1 MSNIDL
7 QRLAIH
13 RDIINDMV
21 RWAEVSL
28 VKTKH
33 FQQSLRA
40 NLIENRRNITK
51 IRNASLLNP
60 AVAIFGESQ
69 VGKSYM
75 VDSLLSDKRGAFSVS
90 NGRVGDEAK
99 IYGFLQD
106 MDPNGKGGES
116 TAVVCR
122 FTTREI
128 ERAVGV
134 PDDFAFRVHLLS
146 VKDIILVLVDSFYND
161 VHIKVD
167 EDNTETS
174 PFMTEQHLKEYTDKL
189 RAKYSHGAVCQG
201 CLSEDDMYDIR
212 DYFIGP
218 KALDVY
224 LNDDQKS
231 LAYGEYLNPG
241 YATQASSYVKSRFFE
256 ELGSFVSKIPDTEL
270 AGVFSFLW
278 LNDPVFTQTFEDL
291 LNLLRRLKFSTEV
304 YVQAEALLRK
314 HGTILD
320 VTRINET
327 YDPSITTNHIS
338 DYTPTMDVYA
348 SGQIVKGVH
357 KGIFCAL
364 TLEIVFQLPKYLIEE
379 KPFLAQL
386 DLLDFPG
393 ARSRER
399 YDYGAGLSQ
408 PMMGQ
413 LLRRGKVAY
422 LFNDFS
428 ANYKISTLIFCHH
441 KEQNNVKTIGPLI
454 EGWVNN
460 YVGRTPSERDTFI
473 TEMGASPLFIVS
485 TKFNLDMKREGTENL
500 STDFGERWN
509 SRFNKMLKEIFNQSA
524 WFSSWRAEDKPFD
537 NSYLLRSYQYSAT
550 DGIFTGYYRT
560 EDGEN
565 YINVDEQGLLVGEQS
580 YGDGYE
586 KFLSKMG
593 EAFVSFDYVREHFAD
608 PERSWAEVAS
618 VGRDGSQWIVENLS
632 IAARGAALART
643 EKFRRLL
650 QHLCELLGKHIKQH
664 YHDDN
669 SDEQLQKAMRTA
681 GNIELQ
687 LDSLFDNKDK
697 HFFSQF
703 LSRMMIS
710 ESQIYDT
717 LLEVLNNQKILDET
731 DTSAYFAIRN
741 SAGLDP
747 NLEREENIERL
758 KQYYVQ
764 DSTEA
769 VERFFEARG
778 IDIELLL
785 SPKLTKNIAAIFTD
799 SIVEVWT
806 EQHLA
811 LERFSDFVER
821 GLGEYDLCEFLAN
834 TRTLFLKELHL
845 PRLIIEKIGKYV
857 KNNATL
863 DAITEMLADIC
874 SEMINRFV
882 RDLGYSYYNEDR
894 WASIVEAKDRIAET
908 YKINTDIGI
917 YDVQIDTDD
926 RAGITKIFDALDHM
940 DEILNQTPSD
950 PVKLAYIPHYT
961 HYKRWTN
968 LMKISFLATCNTP
981 TYDIEANNL
990 LRPIVE
996 RYERELR
1003 IISR

>member
-1 MSNIDL
+1 MSNNIDL
-7 QRLAIH
+7 QRLALH
-13 RDIINDMV
+13 TDIINDML
-21 RWAEVSL
+21 RWTEVSL
-28 VKTKH
+28 SKTKH
-33 FQQSLRA
+33 FQRELRT
-40 NLIENRRNITK
+40 NLVENRRNISK
-51 IRNASLLNP
+51 IRKASLLNP

-75 VDSLLSDKRGAFSVS
+75 VDSLLSDKRGAFSIS
-90 NGRVGDEAK
+90 NGMTGDDAK
-99 IYGFLQD
+99 VYGFLEE

-122 FTTREI
+122 FTTRQI
-128 ERAVGV
+128 ERAMGV
-134 PDDFAFRVHLLS
+134 PADFAFRVHLLS

-161 VHIKVD
+161 INIKVSD
-167 EDNTETS
+167 DNAENS
-174 PFMTEQHLKEYTDKL
+174 PFITEQALRIYLDELK
-189 RAKYSHGAVCQG
+189 AKYAHGTKRQD
-201 CLSEDDMYDIR
+201 CLSEDDLYDLR

-218 KALDVY
+218 KALDIY

-231 LAYGEYLNPG
+231 AAYGEYLNAG
-241 YATQASSYVKSRFFE
+241 YASQAGTYVKSRFFE
-256 ELGSFVSKIPDTEL
+256 ELGSFIGNIPDTEL

-291 LNLLRRLKFSTEV
+291 LNLLRELKFSQEV
-304 YVQAEALLRK
+304 YVKAEALLRK

-327 YDPSITTNHIS
+327 YDPNVDTNHIP
-338 DYTPTMDVYA
+338 DYTPTMEVYA
-348 SGQIVKGVH
+348 SGQVVKGVR

-364 TLEIVFQLPKYLIEE
+364 TLEIVFQLPTYLIEE

-399 YDYGAGLSQ
+399 YDYSSGLSK

-460 YVGRTPSERDTFI
+460 YVGRTPRERDTFI

-500 STDFGERWN
+500 NTDFGERWN

-524 WFSSWRAEDKPFD
+524 WFSSWRAANAPFD
-537 NSYLLRSYQYSAT
+537 NSYLLRSFQYSAT

-560 EDGEN
+560 EDGVN
-565 YINVDEQGLLVGEQS
+565 HINVDEQGLLVGEQS
-580 YGDGYE
+580 YGTGYE
-586 KFLSKMG
+586 MFLAKMG
-593 EAFVSFDYVREHFAD
+593 EAFTNFDYVKEHFAD
-608 PERSWAEVAS
+608 PARSWAEVAS
-618 VGRDGSQWIVENLS
+618 VGRDGSQWIIENLS
-632 IAARGAALART
+632 IAARGAELARS
-643 EKFRRLL
+643 EKFKRLL
-650 QHLCELLGKHIKQH
+650 LHLCGLLGQHIRQH

-669 SDEQLQKAMRTA
+669 SDEQLKKAMSTA
-681 GNIELQ
+681 GSVELQ
-687 LDSLFDNKDK
+687 LDIIFGRDK

-710 ESQIYDT
+710 ESQIYDI

-731 DTSAYFAIRN
+731 DASAYFAIRN

-747 NLEREENIERL
+747 NLEREENIDRL
-758 KQYYVQ
+758 KRYYVQ
-764 DSTEA
+764 DSAEA
-769 VERFFEARG
+769 LERFLEDRG
-778 IDIELLL
+778 VDIELLL

-811 LERFSDFVER
+811 PERFADFVAR
-821 GLGEYDLCEFLAN
+821 GFGEYDLCEFLAN
-834 TRTLFLKELHL
+834 TRNLFLKELHL

-894 WASIVEAKDRIAET
+894 WASIVETKERIGDT
-908 YKINTDIGI
+908 YKLNTDISI
-917 YDVQIDTDD
+917 YDVQVDTDD
-926 RAGITKIFDALDHM
+926 RGEITKIFDALDRM
-940 DEILNQTPSD
+940 DEILNQMPPD
-950 PVKLAYIPHYT
+950 PVKLAYIPHYA
-961 HYKRWTN
+961 HYKRWTD
-968 LMKISFLATCNTP
+968 LMKISFLAACNTP
-981 TYDIEANNL
+981 TYDVEANNR

-996 RYERELR
+996 RYEGEL
-1003 IISR
+1003 IPIS

>member
-1 MSNIDL
+1 MSNNIDL
-7 QRLAIH
+7 KRLALH
-13 RDIINDMV
+13 TDIINDMLS
-21 RWAEVSL
+21 WTETSL
-28 VKTKH
+28 SKTKH
-33 FQQSLRA
+33 FQRELRT
-40 NLIENRRNITK
+40 NLVENRRNISK
-51 IRNASLLNP
+51 IRKASLLNP

-75 VDSLLSDKRGAFSVS
+75 VDSLLSDKRGAFSIS
-90 NGRVGDEAK
+90 NGRKGDDAK

-134 PDDFAFRVHLLS
+134 PTDFAFRVHLLS

-161 VHIKVD
+161 INIKVSD
-167 EDNTETS
+167 DNAENS
-174 PFMTEQHLKEYTDKL
+174 PFITEQAL
-189 RAKYSHGAVCQG
+189 RAYLDELKAKYAHGTKCQE
-201 CLSEDDMYDIR
+201 CLSEDDLYDIR

-218 KALDVY
+218 KALDIY
-224 LNDDQKS
+224 LNEGQKS
-231 LAYGEYLNPG
+231 ATYGEYLNAG
-241 YATQASSYVKSRFFE
+241 YATQAGCYVKSRFFE
-256 ELGSFVSKIPDTEL
+256 ELGSFIGNIPDTEL
-270 AGVFSFLW
+270 AEVFSFLW
-278 LNDPVFTQTFEDL
+278 LKDPVFTQTFEDL
-291 LNLLRRLKFSTEV
+291 LSLLRTLKFSQEV
-304 YVQAEALLRK
+304 YVKAEALLRK

-327 YDPSITTNHIS
+327 YDPNVDTNHIP
-338 DYTPTMDVYA
+338 DYVPTMEVYA
-348 SGQIVKGVH
+348 SGQVVEGVRKGV
-357 KGIFCAL
+357 FCAV

-399 YDYGAGLSQ
+399 YDYSSGLSK

-460 YVGRTPSERDTFI
+460 YVGRTPRERDTFI
-473 TEMGASPLFIVS
+473 SEMGASPLFIVS

-509 SRFNKMLKEIFNQSA
+509 SRFNKMLKEIFNQSS
-524 WFSSWRAEDKPFD
+524 WFSSWRATGIPFD
-537 NSYLLRSYQYSAT
+537 NSYLLRSFQYSAT
-550 DGIFTGYYRT
+550 DGIFTGYYRN
-560 EDGEN
+560 EDGVN
-565 YINVDEQGLLVGEQS
+565 HINVDEKGLLVGEQN
-580 YGDGYE
+580 YGLGYE
-586 KFLSKMG
+586 MFLSKMG
-593 EAFVSFDYVREHFAD
+593 EAFTNFDYVKEHFTD
-608 PERSWAEVAS
+608 PARSWAEVAS
-618 VGRDGSQWIVENLS
+618 IGRDGSQWIIENLS
-632 IAARGAALART
+632 IAARGAELARA
-643 EKFRRLL
+643 EKFKRLL
-650 QHLCELLGKHIKQH
+650 QHLCELLGRHIRQH

-669 SDEQLQKAMRTA
+669 SDEQLKKAMSTA
-681 GNIELQ
+681 GAIELQ
-687 LDSLFDNKDK
+687 LDIIFGRDK

-710 ESQIYDT
+710 ESQIYDI
-717 LLEVLNNQKILDET
+717 LLEVLNNQRILDET
-731 DTSAYFAIRN
+731 DTSSYFAIRN

-747 NLEREENIERL
+747 NLEREENIDRL
-758 KQYYVQ
+758 KRYYVQ
-764 DSTEA
+764 DSAEA
-769 VERFFEARG
+769 LENFLEARG
-778 IDIELLL
+778 VDIELLL

-811 LERFSDFVER
+811 PERFADFVAR
-821 GLGEYDLCEFLAN
+821 GFGEYDLCEFLAN
-834 TRTLFLKELHL
+834 TRNLFLKELHL

-857 KNNATL
+857 RNNATL

-894 WASIVEAKDRIAET
+894 WASIVETKNRLGET
-908 YKINTDIGI
+908 YKLNTDIGI
-917 YDVQIDTDD
+917 YNVQVDTDD
-926 RAGITKIFDALDHM
+926 RGEITKIFDALDHM
-940 DEILNQTPSD
+940 DEILNETPPD
-950 PVKLAYIPHYT
+950 PVKLAYIPHYA
-961 HYKRWTN
+961 HYKRWTD
-968 LMKISFLATCNTP
+968 LMKISFLAACNTP
-981 TYDIEANNL
+981 TYDVEANNR
-990 LRPIVE
+990 LRPIVA
-996 RYERELR
+996 RYEGELTP
-1003 IISR
+1003 IS